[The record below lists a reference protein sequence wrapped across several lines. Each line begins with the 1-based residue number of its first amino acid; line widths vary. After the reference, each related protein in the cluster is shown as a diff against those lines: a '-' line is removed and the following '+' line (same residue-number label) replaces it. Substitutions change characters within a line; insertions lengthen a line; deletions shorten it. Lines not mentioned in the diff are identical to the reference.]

1 MPRLR
6 VHCFGVSLDGYGA
19 GPRQSSDDPMGV
31 GGMVLH
37 EWIFPTRSFR
47 QNHAE
52 MGLGGEAEA
61 GTTGIDDDFAA
72 RGFENVGA
80 WIIGRNMFGP
90 QRGPWLD
97 DSWRGWWGEHPPF
110 RTPVFVLTHHPR
122 EPLVMSGGTT
132 FHFVTGG
139 IREAYER
146 AMEAAGN
153 SDVRV
158 GGGVHTIRQYL
169 ADGLID
175 EMHLA
180 ISPVFLGTGEH
191 LLSGLNLPSLGYE
204 VAECITAPSSVMH
217 IVLRRQQQQNLH
229 Q

>member
-1 MPRLR
+1 
-6 VHCFGVSLDGYGA
+6 
-19 GPRQSSDDPMGV
+19 
-31 GGMVLH
+31 
-37 EWIFPTRSFR
+37 
-47 QNHAE
+47 
-52 MGLGGEAEA
+52 
-61 GTTGIDDDFAA
+61 
-72 RGFENVGA
+72 
-80 WIIGRNMFGP
+80 MFGP

-97 DSWRGWWGEHPPF
+97 DSWRGWWGKHPPF
-110 RTPVFVLTHHPR
+110 RTPVFALTHHPR
-122 EPLVMSGGTT
+122 GPLVMSGGTT

-180 ISPVFLGTGEH
+180 IRPMLLRTGEH
-191 LLSGLNLPSLGYE
+191 LLSGLNLPSLSYE
-204 VAECITAPSSVMH
+204 IAECSTTPSSVMY